1 MAVPADPILADFY
14 VAAAVLAAREI
25 EASATPVKLP
35 AGPLIWLLLHRAG
48 IAMEDIMLATDRSR
62 SDILAGLVLM
72 LGLLKYPSIA
82 QRITA
87 LQKDMPRLPL
97 DEIGTVLTF
106 PGPSRLSFAAI
117 SPI

>member
-48 IAMEDIMLATDRSR
+48 IAMEDIMLATDRPR
-62 SDILAGLVLM
+62 REILAGLVLM

-97 DEIGTVLTF
+97 DETGTVLTF
-106 PGPSRLSFAAI
+106 PGPSRLSFAEV